1 MNSTAAHIVD
11 IHARCLLDVAA
22 ESDELEAVQ
31 DDLETLASLLAQVPD
46 FASFLASPYFSEQT
60 RQDLVRKVFSGRSRP
75 ITINFLC
82 TLLDHDRGAFLA
94 GIVERYSQLY
104 RIRRGC
110 REVKVTVAQ
119 PMSEQQ
125 RENLSQELT
134 GAMNAKVDLNV
145 HVDPSIIGGIIIR
158 YGDRMLDNSIRGR
171 LARMLS
177 RVANPQNTGKQL

>member
-1 MNSTAAHIVD
+1 MNSTAAHIID
-11 IHARCLLDVAA
+11 IYACCLLDVAA
-22 ESDELEAVQ
+22 ESNELEAVQ
-31 DDLETLASLLAQVPD
+31 ADLEALASLLTQVPD
-46 FASFLASPYFSEQT
+46 FASFLASPYFSEKT
-60 RQDLVRKVFSGRSRP
+60 RQDLVRQVFPGRFQP

-82 TLLDHDRGAFLA
+82 TLIDHDRGMFLA
-94 GIVERYSQLY
+94 EIMERYSQLY
-104 RIRRGC
+104 RIRQGY

-119 PMSEQQ
+119 PMSEQR